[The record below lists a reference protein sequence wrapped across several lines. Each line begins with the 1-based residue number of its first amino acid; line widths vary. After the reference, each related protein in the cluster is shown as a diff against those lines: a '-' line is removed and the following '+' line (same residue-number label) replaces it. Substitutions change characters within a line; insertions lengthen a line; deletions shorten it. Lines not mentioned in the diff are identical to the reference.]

1 MAIDALSGYTSA
13 ASLAPQSQ
21 ANDALGKEDFMKL
34 LITQMS
40 NQDPLSPVDNSEF
53 IAQLAQFSSLEAMT
67 AVRDSVDTLSLL
79 QSAATNAQV
88 ASLVGRHI
96 NVRGGAF
103 TLQHDT
109 SVELGFTLGA
119 AAEKVEVTIYDEDGN
134 KVRTLSLGPQEVG
147 EGTFEFD
154 GHDDDGNL
162 LPEGD
167 YTFKLAAFD
176 RDDMPVNSITTV
188 QGRVTGVSFANGY
201 PELIIGEQR
210 FPLGAVTEITE

>member
-67 AVRDSVDTLSLL
+67 AVRDSVDSLSLL

-88 ASLVGRHI
+88 SSLVGRNI
-96 NVRGGAF
+96 NVRGDAF
-103 TLQHDT
+103 TLQQDT

-134 KVRTLSLGPQEVG
+134 KVRTLSLGPQELG

-154 GHDDDGNL
+154 GRDDDGNQ

-176 RDDMPVNSITTV
+176 RDDMPVDSVTTV